1 MIGFGDAKP
10 TLFRVSIAKGRRLS
24 FLVKKTEH
32 LICGTGVH
40 KRGKEGC
47 SYPHTFIPSIRPS
60 AHEKETVDRRHRS
73 TFKVTKQDK

>member
-24 FLVKKTEH
+24 FLVKKKQS
-32 LICGTGVH
+32 ICGTGVH
-40 KRGKEGC
+40 KRGKGCC